1 MIQEVDDT
9 EKKASQLLAFYNEAN
24 NKLETRV
31 QIAKTTKNNSQHLLE
46 KASQLSANTTL
57 KLKELGGKE
66 IF

>member
-1 MIQEVDDT
+1 LIQEVDDT